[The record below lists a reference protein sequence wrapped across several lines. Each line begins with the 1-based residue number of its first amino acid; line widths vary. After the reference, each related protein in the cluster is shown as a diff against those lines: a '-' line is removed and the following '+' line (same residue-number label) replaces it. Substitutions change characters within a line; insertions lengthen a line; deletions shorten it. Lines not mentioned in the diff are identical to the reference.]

1 MPTEAHPFGHLVF
14 PEGGPHPGVVLVP
27 DVWGVSDLY
36 ERMAA
41 RLAEEAGLAVLVVDP
56 YRKTGRGDFSDPPGA
71 MAFIR
76 ELSDP
81 LVLETIQEAI
91 DALAGHAACEG
102 RKIGILGFCMGGM
115 YTLHASASC
124 TGLAAAAPFYG
135 MARNE
140 TGLDPT
146 KKPRPAIDAMPERKC
161 PLLGFYGDEDAIIP
175 VQDVRDLEK
184 ALAANEHP
192 GEVHLYPGAG
202 HAFLNDA
209 REETYRPEAASDA
222 WGKLLPFLTEHLK

>member
-1 MPTEAHPFGHLVF
+1 MSTEAHPFGHLVF

-41 RLAEEAGLAVLVVDP
+41 RLSEAGFAVLVVDP

-81 LVLETIQEAI
+81 VVLETIQEGI
-91 DALAGHAACEG
+91 DSLAGHAATKG
-102 RKIGILGFCMGGM
+102 QKIGIIGFCMGGM

-124 TGLAAAAPFYG
+124 TGLSAAAPFYG

-140 TGLDPT
+140 AGLDPA
-146 KKPRPAIDAMPERKC
+146 KKPRPALDAMPERNC
-161 PLLGFYGDEDAIIP
+161 PLIGFYGEEDALIP
-175 VQDVRDLEK
+175 VQDVRDLEA
-184 ALAANEHP
+184 ALGKKPLPA
-192 GEVHLYPGAG
+192 EVHLYPGAG
-202 HAFLNDA
+202 HAFMNDA
-209 REETYRPEAASDA
+209 RKDAYRPEAAADA
-222 WGKLLPFLTEHLK
+222 WGKLLPFLTEHLR